1 MATTLA
7 CTFPPATRVSRMWLA
22 ALPSA
27 MPQNMKATPS
37 PKMYRAFSLRRREA
51 STNSTHVRMSKNS
64 YPTLMMSSEMAA

>member
-1 MATTLA
+1 MATTFA
-7 CTFPPATRVSRMWLA
+7 CTFPLDTRVSKMWLA

-64 YPTLMMSSEMAA
+64 

>member
-1 MATTLA
+1 
-7 CTFPPATRVSRMWLA
+7 
-22 ALPSA
+22 

>member
-7 CTFPPATRVSRMWLA
+7 CRLPPATSASTMWLA

-51 STNSTHVRMSKNS
+51 STNSTQVRMSKNS
-64 YPTLMMSSEMAA
+64 